1 MKSAKLYRYQLP
13 MDSGVIL
20 RNHKLTER
28 VGFIVELSENG
39 RVGRSE
45 ISPLIGFSLETT
57 DEAGLQAQQQL
68 EMWIN
73 GESFVYDELYPSV
86 AFGLSM
92 AELEL
97 AGELPAEGNYRA
109 APLCSGDPDE
119 LIPVLSA
126 MEGEKIAKVKVGL
139 YEPIRDGMIVSLLL
153 ESIPDLSLRLD
164 ANRSWSLEQAQ
175 KFAKSVAPSLR
186 QRIHY
191 LEEPCMSPGDSFSLA
206 IDTGIAIA
214 WDETLQH
221 AVQKSGFS
229 LEDLTGA
236 KAIVIKPMLIGS
248 VQRCIDLIE
257 KAKVLS
263 IQTVISS
270 SIESSLGLDQLAR
283 FSKWQLPNE
292 VPGLDTLN
300 MFQTQLET
308 AWPESTLPVAKL
320 SEQQLM
326 WQS

>member
-28 VGFIVELSENG
+28 VGYVVELTENG
-39 RVGRSE
+39 RTGRSE
-45 ISPLIGFSLETT
+45 IAPLLGFSVETT
-57 DEAGLQAQQQL
+57 EEAGIQAQQQL
-68 EMWIN
+68 EMWVS
-73 GESFVYDELYPSV
+73 GQSFDYNELYPSV

-97 AGELPAEGNYRA
+97 SGELPKEGNYRA

-126 MEGEKIAKVKVGL
+126 MEGKKVAKVKVGL

-164 ANRSWSLEQAQ
+164 ANRSWSLDQAQ
-175 KFAKSVAPSLR
+175 KFAKYIAPSLR
-186 QRIHY
+186 QRINY
-191 LEEPCMSPGDSFSLA
+191 LEEPCMAPGDSFSLA
-206 IDTGIAIA
+206 MDTGIAIA

-221 AVQKSGFS
+221 AVQKHDFA

-248 VQRCIDLIE
+248 VQRCIELIE

-263 IQTVISS
+263 IQAVISS

-283 FSKWQLPNE
+283 FSKWQLPEE

-300 MFQTQLET
+300 LFKSQLET
-308 AWPESTLPVAKL
+308 PWPDSTLPISRL
-320 SEQQLM
+320 DDQQLM